1 MRFGSIV
8 AISAVCATAAL
19 AEVSFS
25 LGFES
30 RDMMIRTQEYDCDAT
45 HPFKVHYLTSATDVL
60 ALVPVDGGQRVFVNV
75 VAASGARYVS
85 GHYEWWT
92 KGGTATLS
100 DVRKGEALLQCTASD
115 P

>member
-1 MRFGSIV
+1 MRFGSFV
-8 AISAVCATAAL
+8 AISAVCATAAS

-25 LGFES
+25 LDFGS
-30 RDMMIRTQEYDCDAT
+30 RDMMLRTQGYACGEA
-45 HPFKVHYLTSATDVL
+45 HPFSVHYLTSATDVL